1 MTATFAA
8 RRRLTA
14 SLAARLTELRAS
26 ALWSPAAWE
35 ARARRP
41 PPDADH
47 AGHIR
52 AALDWLCRAQDAAGG
67 AGISRGYGLTWD
79 PTLRRAGWQPPDPEA
94 TACSIPTLFHAADRF
109 DRAELVERA
118 LRAAHWRLDVRSRS
132 GGLPRGGAA
141 PPIAALDA
149 GPAILGWLAAWD
161 HAADVRSAEAALAA
175 GRGLAAA
182 LARDAGAAGAGATP
196 RAALA
201 AWALAEAGVR
211 LGEAE
216 FRETARACLR
226 SVAARQ
232 RENGWIPGCA
242 PQGPEPPDLAALA
255 DAVRGLLEGGRVLAE
270 PALLAC
276 AMRTA
281 RALAAAVRDDGRMP
295 GRLDP
300 AWRAAARW
308 SCLPGQARIADAW
321 LRLLEL
327 TGDASWIEPSGR
339 VVRFLKATQHRASR
353 DPGLRGGILGA
364 SPAGAGHAG
373 YQVLAGA
380 TRSFVDTLIRHRD
393 ARLGATRPVPVL
405 A

>member
-1 MTATFAA
+1 MSATASSSA
-8 RRRLTA
+8 RRRFTA

-26 ALWSPAAWE
+26 PLWSPAAWE

-47 AGHIR
+47 ADHIR

-67 AGISRGYGLTWD
+67 AGISRGYALTWD
-79 PTLRRAGWQPPDPEA
+79 PTLRRAGWQPPDPETTGA
-94 TACSIPTLFHAADRF
+94 TIPALFHAADRF
-109 DRAELVERA
+109 GRADLAERA
-118 LRAAHWRLDVRSRS
+118 LRAAHWQIDVRSRT
-132 GGLPRGGAA
+132 GGEPAGAA
-141 PPIAALDA
+141 PPAAARQA
-149 GPAILGWLAAWD
+149 GPAILGWLEAWD
-161 HAADVRSAEAALAA
+161 HIADVRSAEAALAA
-175 GRGLAAA
+175 GRALAAA
-182 LARDAGAAGAGATP
+182 LASDADTRAGATP
-196 RAALA
+196 RAAHD

-226 SVAARQ
+226 RVAARQ
-232 RENGWIPGCA
+232 RENGWIPDCA
-242 PQGPEPPDLAALA
+242 QRDPERPDLAALA

-276 AMRTA
+276 ATRAA
-281 RALAAAVRDDGRMP
+281 RALAATVGDEGRMP

-327 TGDASWIEPSGR
+327 TGDASWLEPTGR

-364 SPAGAGHAG
+364 YPAGGDHG
-373 YQVLAGA
+373 RYQVLAWA
-380 TRSFVDTLIRHRD
+380 TKSFVDTLIRHRD
-393 ARLGATRPVPVL
+393 ARLDATRPVPVL